1 MQLQQLVCH
10 SGNIFMRSLIELQEA
25 SVGQKSFFLHG
36 GTVTGQLFLTTVR
49 SGVVEVQDV
58 FHSGTDHFHGGII
71 YGSKIIR
78 YDAVNIGS
86 VHGCIQQHH
95 RHLSGS
101 AEDVFVVIFL
111 LVDKIGTYQYN
122 AVHFFRDQKVHGTC
136 FGIQIITGTAQDAV
150 VTVGPKLLLNIV
162 DRFGKVRIRTVGTHD
177 TDGLHGVET

>member
-1 MQLQQLVCH
+1 MLAECFQFIVDTGQLRIAAVHQHGIIITDDSQILRNPQLHFTGVFQSTQCQRIVSSNDTVEGDSLCMQLQQLVCH

-71 YGSKIIR
+71 HGSKIIR

-95 RHLSGS
+95 RHLCGS

-111 LVDKIGTYQYN
+111 LVDKIGTY
-122 AVHFFRDQKVHGTC
+122 
-136 FGIQIITGTAQDAV
+136 
-150 VTVGPKLLLNIV
+150 
-162 DRFGKVRIRTVGTHD
+162 
-177 TDGLHGVET
+177 